1 SASTSHHL
9 PSGPHN
15 DLGRNHSAAALFHT
29 FVTNIGATETLRQ
42 HLTPRPPK
50 KHPFN
55 LHTSPRFAEFIRNST
70 RSQTGKM
77 AAVDETFSTLVRIV
91 PSSTSR
97 GRPDWTEALT

>member
-1 SASTSHHL
+1 SATTSHHL

-15 DLGRNHSAAALFHT
+15 DLGRNHSSTALFHT
-29 FVTNIGATETLRQ
+29 FVTNIGATEPLYQ
-42 HLTPRPPK
+42 HLTPHPAK

-55 LHTSPRFAEFIRNST
+55 LHTTLQFAEFIRNST

-91 PSSTSR
+91 PSITSYHR
-97 GRPDWTEALT
+97 CDWSMLGT